1 MCVIHTMEIDVLRA
15 TWRDASVLAWLDRRC
30 FPRVDAYG
38 WFTYL
43 GLCLWPGMVALKAV
57 AGKDLVGF
65 VAGDPHRL
73 HGYAV
78 VITLSVDPAWR
89 RHGIGQRLMRE
100 CETRLT
106 LPVIRLQVR
115 QSNLAA
121 IRLYQKLGYAIV
133 GDLPH
138 YYVDEDGYLMEKMR
152 R

>member
-1 MCVIHTMEIDVLRA
+1 
-15 TWRDASVLAWLDRRC
+15 
-30 FPRVDAYG
+30 
-38 WFTYL
+38 
-43 GLCLWPGMVALKAV
+43 
-57 AGKDLVGF
+57 
-65 VAGDPHRL
+65 
-73 HGYAV
+73 
-78 VITLSVDPAWR
+78 
-89 RHGIGQRLMRE
+89 MRE